1 VLFFLWQLKKI
12 DATIQGAIRPTPSV
26 IYEEKKTERKINCR
40 EKKKE
45 KRRERL
51 INVDNEMPQGD
62 DE

>member
-1 VLFFLWQLKKI
+1 MLPFRVPLDRHHLSSRK
-12 DATIQGAIRPTPSV
+12 
-26 IYEEKKTERKINCR
+26 KKTERKINCR